1 MYLKDFTT
9 LVFGLNPSYQLYFQ
23 NNNSLIPITQF
34 LKNDQATI
42 LLTNSASGTAMSLQS
57 FFKLSNQ
64 FASPNT
70 EILINYNSQ
79 DFKVFGY
86 RISENRLLING
97 KLRLVE

>member
-1 MYLKDFTT
+1 MYLKDFST

-64 FASPNT
+64 FVSPNT